1 MGVLAVLSFETEART
16 QPVVRRLRLLH
27 DEGMLTLFGFARIA
41 SKLGSTGAV
50 ASEPVDR
57 AAAAAAASVGA
68 AVGALVSLLQGP
80 LSMATQAVPSGLI
93 GAMRDLSEVGLDA
106 GFLEQVWRDLKP
118 GGGAIV
124 CELEEIE
131 PLALDRLAVNEKG
144 RIFRHRL
151 AGVLNDRRL
160 IHEIQSLQR
169 ELLRLEREAAS
180 DTIST
185 VQRSTGVELGDV
197 VRRAKSLG
205 AALRREAAAKSVV
218 AEQQARTLSPELSRV
233 VRDRVEALTARLQRR
248 ADRLERAAFREGAG
262 ESGRAVRSANF
273 RHH

>member
-1 MGVLAVLSFETEART
+1 MGVLAVLSFENEART

-131 PLALDRLAVNEKG
+131 PLALDRLAVDEKG

-160 IHEIQSLQR
+160 IHEIQSLRR
-169 ELLRLEREAAS
+169 ELLRLEREAGKRHDQYGAAV
-180 DTIST
+180 D
-185 VQRSTGVELGDV
+185 R
-197 VRRAKSLG
+197 RRA
-205 AALRREAAAKSVV
+205 R
-218 AEQQARTLSPELSRV
+218 
-233 VRDRVEALTARLQRR
+233 
-248 ADRLERAAFREGAG
+248 
-262 ESGRAVRSANF
+262 
-273 RHH
+273 